1 MHQVRLIEGTFQPSA
16 HFIGLKETE
25 QVKGISL
32 KIAVIIGS
40 SMLVS
45 AVGAYLG
52 AGTEEIMKSMDTVGR
67 EKLEFAKLIF
77 GIGEVLSGL
86 LSPLFIMFFF
96 ALFFWPFFSQMN
108 FGKILSIQLFP
119 AFLYTVEKL
128 LNVPLFL
135 LLGISKESSP
145 FGLGVLTQLIT
156 NQTYLVNLFSQIT
169 IFQIWSACL
178 QVIAFRKMSDKPMSL
193 IVLIVIF
200 THIIYMLLVTTSI
213 TLIQDLVISL

>member
-1 MHQVRLIEGTFQPSA
+1 MHQVRLIEGTFQPST
-16 HFIGLKETE
+16 HFVELKQTE
-25 QVKGISL
+25 QVNGLSL
-32 KIAVIIGS
+32 KIAVIVGLS
-40 SMLVS
+40 VLAS

-52 AGTEEIMKSMDTVGR
+52 VGTEEIMISMDAVKR

-77 GIGEVLSGL
+77 GIGEVISGL
-86 LSPLFIMFFF
+86 FSPLFIMFFF
-96 ALFFWPFFSQMN
+96 SFFFWPL
-108 FGKILSIQLFP
+108 FGRVSFKKIISIQLYP

-135 LLGISKESSP
+135 LLGIGKESSP

-156 NQTYLVNLFSQIT
+156 DQTYLVNLFSQIT
-169 IFQIWSACL
+169 IFQVWSACL

-200 THIIYMLLVTTSI
+200 THIIYMLLVTTSV
-213 TLIQDLVISL
+213 TLIQDLGISL